1 MPFNDRTKILLGEAE
16 AELLTRARVCA
27 FGLGGVGATAAMDLV
42 RAGVGHLV
50 VVDFDVIA
58 ESNLNRLYFGYSDGV
73 GRSKVEV
80 FAEYALRVNPAVDI
94 LTVGSIVRGA
104 GAAGSIPPGCDFY
117 MDCIDTLN
125 PKVNLL
131 AELARQGLPF
141 ASSMGTAG
149 RLAPERL
156 KVGSI
161 WDTHDCPLSSS
172 VRKRLRRLGFGP
184 GKASPDAETPGDVM
198 IAEFQCV
205 WSDEPAV
212 PPAMPADGSIPGDTV
227 NGERVRAVQGSGP
240 FVPQAAGHILASL
253 AVRRILAKQPDV
265 RSSR

>member
-1 MPFNDRTKILLGEAE
+1 MPFSDRTTILLGEAD
-16 AELLTRARVCA
+16 AELLTRARVCV
-27 FGLGGVGATAAMDLV
+27 FGLGGVGAAAAMDLV

-50 VVDFDVIA
+50 VIDFDTIT
-58 ESNLNRLYFGYSDGV
+58 ESNLNRLYFGYADGV
-73 GRSKVEV
+73 GRKKVEV
-80 FAEYALRVNPAVDI
+80 FAEYARGVNPDVDI
-94 LTVGSIVRGA
+94 VTTGAIVRGA
-104 GAAGSIPPGCDFY
+104 EAAQAIPEGCDFY
-117 MDCIDTLN
+117 LDCIDTLN

-131 AELARQGLPF
+131 AELARRNLPF

-156 KVGSI
+156 KVGSL
-161 WDTHDCPLSSS
+161 WETHDCPLSAL

-184 GKASPDAETPGDVM
+184 GTMARDNETRGNIKVARFD
-198 IAEFQCV
+198 CV

-212 PPAMPADGSIPGDTV
+212 APAMPADGSIPGETV

-253 AVRRILAKQPDV
+253 AVRRVL
-265 RSSR
+265 SR